1 MSKAA
6 HYEIDRDEIR
16 RERERRL
23 SAVINHNNKYGYTL
37 NVGNRVINVLYNEY
51 MRRNKIYGTPSNKQR
66 LAWEKRVKKYLCV
79 KYREMYNYELPTPVL
94 SGSWQ
99 ERQLEECVRCL
110 DVVKAIHDLYGDEG
124 GTYGEKLQ
132 RL

>member
-23 SAVINHNNKYGYTL
+23 SAVINHDNKYGYTL
-37 NVGNRVINVLYNEY
+37 NVGNRVINVLFHEYN
-51 MRRNKIYGTPSNKQR
+51 RRNKICGAPSHKQR
-66 LAWEKRVKKYLCV
+66 LAWEEKVKKYLCG
-79 KYREMYNYELPTPVL
+79 KYRDMYCYDLEFPVL
-94 SGSWQ
+94 AGHWQ

-110 DVVKAIHDLYGDEG
+110 DVAAAIKELYGDE
-124 GTYGEKLQ
+124 K
-132 RL
+132 

>member
-23 SAVINHNNKYGYTL
+23 SAVINHDNKYGYTL
-37 NVGNRVINVLYNEY
+37 NVGNRVLNELFHEYN
-51 MRRNKIYGTPSNKQR
+51 RRNKIYGGPSNEQR
-66 LAWEKRVKKYLCV
+66 LAWEDKVKKYLCG
-79 KYREMYNYELPTPVL
+79 KYRDMYCYDLEFPVL
-94 SGSWQ
+94 AGHWQ

-110 DVVKAIHDLYGDEG
+110 DVAAAIKELYGDE
-124 GTYGEKLQ
+124 K
-132 RL
+132 

>member
-37 NVGNRVINVLYNEY
+37 NVGNRIINVLYNEY
-51 MRRNKIYGTPSNKQR
+51 KRRNKMYGAPSDEQR
-66 LAWEKRVKKYLCV
+66 AAWEKRIKKFLCG
-79 KYREMYNYELPTPVL
+79 KYRDMYNYDLASPVL
-94 SGSWQ
+94 AGSWQ

-110 DVVKAIHDLYGDEG
+110 DVAAAIKELYGDE
-124 GTYGEKLQ
+124 K
-132 RL
+132 

>member
-16 RERERRL
+16 CERERRL
-23 SAVINHNNKYGYTL
+23 SAVINHDNKYGYTL

-51 MRRNKIYGTPSNKQR
+51 KQRNKMYGAPSDKQR
-66 LAWEKRVKKYLCV
+66 LTWEKRVKKYLCD
-79 KYREMYNYELPTPVL
+79 KYREMYKYELTTPVL
-94 SGSWQ
+94 AGSWQ

-110 DVVKAIHDLYGDEG
+110 DVAAAINELYGDKNDRG
-124 GTYGEKLQ
+124 
-132 RL
+132 